1 MDLIRGRSLPE
12 TWLRAAD
19 YLAGIKTH
27 EDFDVILGI
36 SDPIALSI
44 EDAAVIK
51 LVDGFLVSH
60 GGYPVNTVAETIFP
74 LDEYVRGGARGV
86 FEDYPPKIAAIHKA
100 RPKEAKWGCYAL
112 RILRQVDR
120 DGVTFNPLE
129 KVVDKIKKHGKFRA
143 ANELGLGLPLAE
155 DIPIYDPARDRNQ
168 YFGGMPCLS
177 HVSIKVH
184 DGLVRLNATYRS
196 HYYVQR
202 LLGNL
207 IGLGRLQYFIA
218 RETGLKVGQLTIN
231 STFAHLDAG
240 SHNGKECKWGIND
253 VKRLIG
259 DCKAAYNQPAAAA

>member
-1 MDLIRGRSLPE
+1 MEMIKGRSLPE
-12 TWLRAAD
+12 MWLKAAGH
-19 YLAGIKTH
+19 LAAIRTH
-27 EDFDVILGI
+27 EDFDVFLGI
-36 SDPIALSI
+36 SDPIALSA
-44 EDAAVIK
+44 EDAAIIK
-51 LVDGFLVSH
+51 MVDAFLVAH

-74 LDEYVRGGARGV
+74 LEEYIRNGVAGV
-86 FEDYPPKIAAIHKA
+86 FENYPRKIAAIHKA

-120 DGVTFNPLE
+120 NGVTFNPLE
-129 KVVDKIKKHGKFRA
+129 KVLDKIKKHGRYRA
-143 ANELGLGLPLAE
+143 SNELGLGLPLAE
-155 DIPIYDPARDRNQ
+155 DIPIYDPALDRNQ

-240 SHNGKECKWGIND
+240 SHNGKDCKWGIND
-253 VKRLIG
+253 VKRLIA
-259 DCKAAYNQPAAAA
+259 DCNAVYEPVAA

>member
-1 MDLIRGRSLPE
+1 MELIKGRSLPQ
-12 TWLRAAD
+12 TWLKAAEH
-19 YLAGIKTH
+19 LAGIKKH
-27 EDFDVILGI
+27 EDFDVFLGI
-36 SDPIALSI
+36 SDPVALST

-51 LVDGFLVSH
+51 LVDRFLVSH

-74 LDEYVRGGARGV
+74 LDDYIHGGANGV
-86 FEDYPPKIAAIHKA
+86 YKDYPPKIAAIHKA

-112 RILRQVDR
+112 RILRQVDQQ
-120 DGVTFNPLE
+120 GVTFNPLE
-129 KVVDKIKKHGKFRA
+129 KVVEKIKKHGKYRA

-155 DIPIYDPARDRNQ
+155 DIPIYDPALDRNQ

-240 SHNGKECKWGIND
+240 SHNGRDCKWGIND
-253 VKRLIG
+253 VKRLIAE
-259 DCKAAYNQPAAAA
+259 CNSVYNVSAAA